1 MDQDTQI
8 IWREQIMNRP
18 YKKSLLA
25 LIAIM
30 PLLAACGNS
39 RPLVTKADQTL
50 PPKPYAAK
58 QIPDSTAL
66 LETSTQARPDRTV
79 ELRSR
84 SELRED
90 DEFNLPPE

>member
-1 MDQDTQI
+1 MK
-8 IWREQIMNRP
+8 RP
-18 YKKSLLA
+18 YRNSLAA
-25 LIAIM
+25 LIVIM
-30 PLLAACGNS
+30 PLLAACGNA